1 MAQPKFQRPRGMQ
14 DILPAQQKLWQ
25 FIVGNFVQ
33 ICEQAGLEAIN
44 TPILEST
51 DLFTRAV
58 GESTEIVNKEMYS
71 FTDRGDNSVTLKPE
85 STAGVVR
92 AYIENGMSS
101 LPKPVGL
108 YYVSPH
114 FRYER
119 PQAGRYR
126 QHHQLGV
133 EIFGDGSN
141 LMDLH
146 VIALGYRLLQ
156 RIGAPVTVAINSI
169 GSVQDRKRYIEALSA
184 HLSKYK
190 DELPEINQK
199 QLETNPL
206 RILDTKDPVVINLL
220 EDAPDLLD
228 YLSSESQKAFAEI
241 LELLEKI
248 GIPYELNNRLV
259 RGLDYYNDTVF
270 EYVAN
275 EGGVR
280 DSLGGG
286 GRYDGLVEQMGGA
299 ATPAVGLGL
308 GLERI
313 YEYLGVLDKKIPSEP
328 IDVFVA
334 VIGVHAAPMAAEV
347 LEKLLNAG
355 LSARSRFQNK
365 SISIQLSAASKFK
378 ARFAVIVGEREAKS
392 GQVILKDLDSASQ
405 QTVDADKLADLITNQ
420 KELDKA

>member
-51 DLFTRAV
+51 DLFARAV
-58 GESTEIVNKEMYS
+58 GESTEIVNKEMYT

-92 AYIENGMSS
+92 AYIENGMNS

-133 EIFGDGSN
+133 EIFGDSTN

-156 RIGAPVTVAINSI
+156 KIGAPVKVAINSI
-169 GSVQDRKRYIEALSA
+169 GSVEDRKRYIEALNA
-184 HLSKYK
+184 HLAKYK
-190 DELPEINQK
+190 DDLPEINQK

-206 RILDTKDPVVINLL
+206 RILDTKDPAVIKLL
-220 EDAPDLLD
+220 EDAPDLVD
-228 YLSSESQKAFAEI
+228 YLSAESQRAFAEI

-270 EYVAN
+270 EYVAS

-286 GRYDGLVEQMGGA
+286 GRYDGLVEQMGGT

-313 YEYLGVLDKKIPSEP
+313 YEYLNVLDKKIPTEP
-328 IDVFVA
+328 IDAFVA
-334 VIGVHAAPMAAEV
+334 VIGTHAAPMAAEV

-405 QTVDADKLADLITNQ
+405 QTVDADKLADLIMNQ